1 MSQNTPD
8 DPTPRETTP
17 DASPTTP
24 LPEQRPEPAPAPAP
38 SAAQPSRLPRAL
50 AITGIAVGGALLV
63 GMIFAGG
70 VAVGRLL
77 PDHRGPAGI
86 AMGGFG
92 PEGRDDRGPMGGDRG
107 DRGDRGPIGGD
118 GLTPEQREQFRDEM
132 IERWQELQQQNG

>member
-8 DPTPRETTP
+8 NPTPRETTP

-24 LPEQRPEPAPAPAP
+24 LPEPQPQPAAAAPAPAAP
-38 SAAQPSRLPRAL
+38 PPSRLPRAL

-77 PDHRGPAGI
+77 PDHHGPAGI
-86 AMGGFG
+86 AIAGFA
-92 PEGRDDRGPMGGDRG
+92 RDGDGDRGPMGG

-118 GLTPEQREQFRDEM
+118 GLTQEQREQFRDEM

>member
-63 GMIFAGG
+63 GLIFAGG

-86 AMGGFG
+86 A
-92 PEGRDDRGPMGGDRG
+92 MGGDRG